1 MSKTVRIILSIA
13 FAIFVVG
20 IVWAIVATRNNKKD
34 ATPETA
40 NTPTL
45 VGTPSSTTAPAVT
58 TPATTPA
65 PATTASKPAT
75 KKVTPKY
82 RVVFVEE
89 TTSDESSASA
99 WASAGANSDGSA
111 WADAHA
117 E

>member
-34 ATPETA
+34 TTPKTA
-40 NTPTL
+40 NTPVL

-65 PATTASKPAT
+65 PSTTASKPAT
-75 KKVTPKY
+75 KRVKPKY

-89 TTSDESSASA
+89 TTNEVSASA

-111 WADAHA
+111 WAYA
-117 E
+117 EAN